1 MHMLSLVISLKIVKS
16 VKSEMI
22 PSSLNEVVIA
32 CAPLVTSADWYPLQI
47 LMVIIWIQKIPISA
61 KENNKIPMKE
71 NGSITKIHF
80 YHHFLIRNGF
90 SIIDLNIIVIV
101 QQSRLKTMMVKL

>member
-16 VKSEMI
+16 VKSEMN

-71 NGSITKIHF
+71 KWK
-80 YHHFLIRNGF
+80 HHKNTFLSSF
-90 SIIDLNIIVIV
+90 SN
-101 QQSRLKTMMVKL
+101 KEWF